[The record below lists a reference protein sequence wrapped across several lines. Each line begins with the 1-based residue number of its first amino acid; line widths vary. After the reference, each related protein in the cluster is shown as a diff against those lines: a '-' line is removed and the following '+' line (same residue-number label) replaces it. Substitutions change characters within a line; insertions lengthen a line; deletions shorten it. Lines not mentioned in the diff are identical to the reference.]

1 MPDVVSVVLL
11 ELVAIDTFLREL
23 LLPELH
29 SLVHSKPDTLQEET
43 KLQPSEMLQMVL
55 VLESGEKGL
64 HAWRKAL
71 PLVVIKVSQPDLVAV
86 FRSSYLLEI
95 EINRVVVRQIYQEL
109 RESRILQDR
118 WQVLVSPHQ
127 LSHKFGSKLRPCN
140 LVQIRDVD
148 ESDTFMHENLSVV
161 DQV

>member
-43 KLQPSEMLQMVL
+43 QLQPSEMLQMVL
-55 VLESGEKGL
+55 VLECGEKGL
-64 HAWRKAL
+64 HAWGKAL

-127 LSHKFGSKLRPCN
+127 LSHEFGSKLRPCN